1 MWITLLFTL
10 FIIGSLWGIWAGGVC
25 LPARARAWYW
35 RVWGVLY
42 LGSVAYLALL
52 CRTPKVVRV
61 WKLEP
66 FEVYRQAGQCL
77 WENSSAP
84 VCRAVFSTRQ
94 NVFRIFQGAPL
105 QDEWLNIVFFM
116 PLGFLWPL
124 LWPKKGWKSAVL
136 GGFLLSLLWKFYRR
150 LPGAAC
156 LKRMTLLITR
166 WAPCWGMACTACSP
180 ARACKA
186 LG

>member
-1 MWITLLFTL
+1 MDYRVIYPIYYRQFVGHLGGRRLFARQGPRVVLAGVGGAL
-10 FIIGSLWGIWAGGVC
+10 FRQCGLFGTVV
-25 LPARARAWYW
+25 PH
-35 RVWGVLY
+35 
-42 LGSVAYLALL
+42 
-52 CRTPKVVRV
+52 PKGMRV

-136 GGFLLSLLWKFYRR
+136 GGFLLSLLVEVLQALTRRGVFETDDLINNTLGALLGYGLYR
-150 LPGAAC
+150 
-156 LKRMTLLITR
+156 LLAR
-166 WAPCWGMACTACSP
+166 PAVAP
-180 ARACKA
+180 K
-186 LG
+186 

>member
-84 VCRAVFSTRQ
+84 VCRAVFSTRK

-136 GGFLLSLLWKFYRR
+136 GGFLLSLLVEVLQALTRRGVFETDDLINNTLGALLGYGLYR
-150 LPGAAC
+150 
-156 LKRMTLLITR
+156 LLAR
-166 WAPCWGMACTACSP
+166 PAVAP
-180 ARACKA
+180 K
-186 LG
+186 